1 VEIQF
6 RHRSRTIAPEKRYEL
21 TSVAL
26 ERRLVDIVP
35 DVIAHVKDRPLLIE
49 VRVTHGI
56 EAQKLARIRS
66 LDLSTLEID
75 LSAAP
80 RDLGRKDLEELVV
93 GAGTHKRWIHNAF
106 AERQR
111 RRMLAEATAR
121 DTIHRGLAL
130 HVDGCPLP
138 ARVWR
143 GKPYA
148 NVIDDCCS
156 CEHAIKIED
165 GRVFCGA

>member
-1 VEIQF
+1 M
-6 RHRSRTIAPEKRYEL
+6 A
-21 TSVAL
+21 
-26 ERRLVDIVP
+26 DIVP
-35 DVIAHVKDRPLLIE
+35 DVIAHVEDRPLLIE

-93 GAGTHKRWIHNAF
+93 GAGIHKRWIHNAF

-121 DTIHRGLAL
+121 DTIYRGFAL

-148 NVIDDCCS
+148 NVIDDCVS
-156 CEHAIKIED
+156 CEHAIEIED